1 MEPLSS
7 KVETAMHESL
17 DPSSLLQ
24 VLRDFIVDLVKYDA
38 PDLTARQLSIFL
50 FSYLALEPPT
60 FRALAS
66 RLQVSKPSITRS
78 IDRLEELGLVHR
90 LPDPSDR
97 RSVLIGHTT
106 AGITLFRAMR
116 DALPKKVERVRD

>member
-24 VLRDFIVDLVKYDA
+24 VLRDFIVDLVKYDD

-50 FSYLALEPPT
+50 FSYLAQEPQT
-60 FRALAS
+60 VRALAS
-66 RLQVSKPSITRS
+66 RIRVSKPSITRS

-106 AGITLFRAMR
+106 AGITRFRAMR